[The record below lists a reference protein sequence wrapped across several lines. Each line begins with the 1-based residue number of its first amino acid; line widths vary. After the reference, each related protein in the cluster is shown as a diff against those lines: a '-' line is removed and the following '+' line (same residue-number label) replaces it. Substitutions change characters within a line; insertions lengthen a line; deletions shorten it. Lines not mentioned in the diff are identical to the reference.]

1 MTEKNPDRL
10 AVKGT
15 LLVVSTL
22 VVFGGVIMAPTL
34 PAIRA
39 KFAHIENIDFWVRFV
54 LTLPPLLIALSAPLA
69 GYLVDTT
76 GRKIVLVTATGM
88 AGLAGV
94 SGYFL
99 QTFGTVLIGRAI
111 LGLAVAGLMTSTTT
125 LIADYYYGAE
135 RSRVMGLQAGFM
147 GLAGTL
153 FLLLTGP
160 MADIDWRTPF
170 LVHSMAFAIFPFVLI
185 FIYEPRPTER
195 CPVKPPAQ
203 GDVGTCVAQSI
214 QESKSSTPVDE
225 QSPTPVRLIAF
236 IYGVILLVEIVF
248 YVVPIHLP
256 FYLQDVVGSSATQ
269 TGIAIAVMSL
279 SFAASSFF
287 YGRVARRFDHI
298 AVLMIGFVLMGVGY
312 ALVTLSQG
320 SGLLFIGL
328 VVSGFG
334 NGQLL
339 PNLYVWLADET
350 PVQVRGRVIGGFTT
364 ALFLGQFLSP
374 IVSQPITTSFDRANT
389 FLIVG
394 LVLLALVP
402 FLFVGRKRLRLIA
415 AQPA

>member
-1 MTEKNPDRL
+1 MRERTPDRL

-15 LLVVSTL
+15 LLVVSIL
-22 VVFGGVIMAPTL
+22 VIFGGAIMAPTL

-39 KFAHIENIDFWVRFV
+39 QFADTENIDFWVRFV

-76 GRKIVLVTATGM
+76 GRKIVLVTATVM

-99 QTFGTVLIGRAI
+99 QTFVTVLIGRAI

-153 FLLLTGP
+153 LLLLTGTL
-160 MADIDWRTPF
+160 ADIGWRAPF
-170 LVHSMAFAIFPFVLI
+170 LVHLMAFAILPFVLI
-185 FIYEPRPTER
+185 FIYEPRLPER
-195 CPVKPPAQ
+195 CLEKPPAQ
-203 GDVGTCVAQSI
+203 AEACTCVAQSI
-214 QESKSSTPVDE
+214 QEAKSAGPIEE
-225 QSPTPVRLIAF
+225 QPPTPVRLIAF
-236 IYGVILLVEIVF
+236 IYGVILVVEIVF

-269 TGIAIAVMSL
+269 TGVAISAMSL
-279 SFAASSFF
+279 SFAVSSFF
-287 YGRVARRFDHI
+287 YGRVARRLDHI

-312 ALVTLSQG
+312 ALVTFSQG
-320 SGLLFIGL
+320 SGLLYVGL
-328 VVSGFG
+328 VVSGLG
-334 NGQLL
+334 IGQLI

-350 PVQVRGRVIGGFTT
+350 PAQVRGRVIGGFTT

-374 IVSQPITTSFDRANT
+374 IVSQPIASSFAPANT
-389 FLIVG
+389 FLIAG

-402 FLFVGRKRLRLIA
+402 SLFVGRGRLRLIA

>member
-1 MTEKNPDRL
+1 MRARDPNRL

-15 LLVVSTL
+15 LLAASVL
-22 VVFGGVIMAPTL
+22 VIFGGAIMAPTL

-39 KFAHIENIDFWVRFV
+39 QFSDIENIDFWVRFV
-54 LTLPPLLIALSAPLA
+54 LTLPSLLIAFSAPFA

-76 GRKIVLVTATGM
+76 GRKIVLVTATIL
-88 AGLAGV
+88 AGFAGV

-99 QTFGTVLIGRAI
+99 QTFVTVLIGRAI

-153 FLLLTGP
+153 LLLLTGA
-160 MADIDWRTPF
+160 MADIGWHMPF
-170 LVHSMAFAIFPFVLI
+170 LVHLMAFAVLPFVLI
-185 FIYEPRPTER
+185 FIYEPRPPER
-195 CPVKPPAQ
+195 CLDKPPAQ
-203 GDVGTCVAQSI
+203 GEAATCVAQSI
-214 QESKSSTPVDE
+214 QETKSAAPNQE
-225 QSPTPVRLIAF
+225 QPPTPVRLIAF
-236 IYGVILLVEIVF
+236 IYGVILLVEIAF
-248 YVVPIHLP
+248 YVVPVHLP
-256 FYLQDVVGSSATQ
+256 FYLQDIVGSSGAQ
-269 TGIAIAVMSL
+269 TGLAISAMSL
-279 SFAASSFF
+279 SFALSSFL
-287 YGRVARRFDHI
+287 YGRVARRFDHV

-320 SGLLFIGL
+320 SGLLYVGL
-328 VVSGFG
+328 VVSGLG
-334 NGQLL
+334 IGQLI

-350 PVQVRGRVIGGFTT
+350 PVHLRGRVIGGFTT

-374 IVSQPITTSFDRANT
+374 IVSQPITSTFATENT
-389 FLIVG
+389 FLIAG

-402 FLFVGRKRLRLIA
+402 FLFVGRGKLRMMT